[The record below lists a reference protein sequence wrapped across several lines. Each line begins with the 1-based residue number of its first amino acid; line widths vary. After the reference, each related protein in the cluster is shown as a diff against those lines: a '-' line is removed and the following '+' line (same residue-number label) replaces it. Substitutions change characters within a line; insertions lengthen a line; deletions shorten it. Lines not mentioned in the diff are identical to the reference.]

1 MSKEI
6 ANAIYAQ
13 LGAGRF
19 AMMTGAHSFTFDGKN
34 LIFRLRRN
42 DRNIN
47 AMRITLT
54 PADLYRLET
63 LRIRAGAVTV
73 LAAQDDVWCDGL
85 QAAFTEMTGLATRLG
100 RILVQREA

>member
-13 LGAGRF
+13 LGGGRF
-19 AMMTGAHSFTFDGKN
+19 AMMTGAHSFTFDGPN

-42 DRNIN
+42 DRNIS

-54 PADLYRLET
+54 PADLYKVEA
-63 LRIRAGAVTV
+63 LRIRSSTVTV
-73 LAAQDDVWCDGL
+73 VATQDDIWCDGL